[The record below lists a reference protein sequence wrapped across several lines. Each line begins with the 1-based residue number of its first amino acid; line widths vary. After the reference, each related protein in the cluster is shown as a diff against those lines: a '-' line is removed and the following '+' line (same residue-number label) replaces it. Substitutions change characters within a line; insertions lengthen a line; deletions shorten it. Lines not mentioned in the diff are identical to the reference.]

1 MPLSELQEFAAVN
14 EIDPDLSMVLKFG
27 DTELVVAVIDFDRI
41 TYGDGKTR
49 ILLNLVERES

>member
-14 EIDPDLSMVLKFG
+14 DIDPELSMVLKFG
-27 DTELVVAVIDFDRI
+27 DTEVVVAMIDFDRS
-41 TYGDGKTR
+41 TYADGKTR